1 MDTQSEVVFRIPDT
15 LMYWPW
21 PRKINL
27 HHEEVKA
34 ASDAWFRSL
43 NAFGPE
49 AQRVFEC
56 CDSSL
61 LASLGCPTAT
71 KEHLRTVCD
80 LMHLLFA
87 FDDYTDNAPPEV
99 VRRYANV
106 VMDAVRNPI
115 KSRPSDEVVL
125 GVIAQE
131 FWALGVKSA
140 SSTSQKHFVESL
152 SHYVDALVQEAE
164 DRHRRRIRDVED
176 YFDNRRLNIGI
187 YMVHAMVELSYDM
200 PDEVF
205 NHPTVVALRGMGRD
219 LMILDNDLASY
230 NKEQAFEERPYNII
244 TCVMNEQNCD
254 LHDALSWVEDLHRST
269 MNKFLTLWTEIP
281 SWGPEIDA
289 IASHYLHG
297 ISYWVRGNECWNFES
312 ERYFGSNGRAVQ
324 KRRMVTLMPKGLSA
338 SEPPLVHVQSL

>member
-21 PRKINL
+21 PRKINP

-43 NAFGPE
+43 KAFGPE
-49 AQRVFEC
+49 AQREFEC
-56 CDSSL
+56 CDS
-61 LASLGCPTAT
+61 
-71 KEHLRTVCD
+71 KHLRTVCD
-80 LMHLLFA
+80 LMHLLFT

-99 VRRYANV
+99 VRRYADV

-152 SHYVDALVQEAE
+152 RHYVDALVQEVE
-164 DRHRRRIRDVED
+164 DRHHRRIRNVED
-176 YFDNRRLNIGI
+176 YFDIRRWNIGI
-187 YMVHAMVELSYDM
+187 YMVYAMLELSYDM

-205 NHPTVVALRGMGRD
+205 NHPTIVALRSVGRD
-219 LMILDNDLASY
+219 LMIMDNDLASY
-230 NKEQAFEERPYNII
+230 NKEQALEECPHNILV
-244 TCVMNEQNCD
+244 CVMNEQNCD
-254 LHDALSWVEDLHRST
+254 LHDALSWVEDLHRSRR
-269 MNKFLTLWTEIP
+269 NKFLTLWTEIP

-297 ISYWVRGNECWNFES
+297 IANWVRGNECWNFES
-312 ERYFGSNGRAVQ
+312 ERYFGSNCRAVQ
-324 KRRMVTLMPKGLSA
+324 QHRMVTLMPKRLSA
-338 SEPPLVHVQSL
+338 SEPLLVYVQSI